1 MATASFVVTGNSD
14 PLISSLRAAQREFNA
29 LDEQARLAGTGI
41 DSALAR
47 VKSFAL
53 QWGSMAGVSAGGFA
67 LLNQIKEVS
76 TEMQNTQAQF
86 KVFLK
91 SSEAAEAFMDRLN
104 SFAFNNV
111 FEFKDLASASAQLLA
126 YGTDVNDIT
135 DKLHNLSEVAA
146 GTGRSIGEM
155 VGLYNKVKAADV
167 VDSRTEVQ
175 LKNAGIDIKKVLEQ
189 ARDLNEGAL
198 KNTKMRFQ
206 DLDEALQIVSNDG
219 GMYAGM
225 MEEKMKTIGDSVG
238 LLQDAVTRMFASMG
252 EKIQEPMVG
261 ALKFTAELADNWEE
275 VLSILG
281 KIVVAYGVYKGVA
294 AFNKALDNAKVTFAL
309 NQEKEMLDEVI
320 KKEQEYNQLQLR
332 KQVAARTN
340 NGQNPADNKGQ
351 KARIR
356 ELQELEKIQKKNG
369 ESLSKAQQ
377 EELRNLQNIQ
387 NARKELAKEQEKA
400 NIQAEVGNTK
410 LSEQQLEELAVRRLQ
425 VQEAHEQWADRS
437 TQINEELVLGDKV
450 LDMRMAEIGVV
461 QDDSKRQ
468 EIEDLKTLTD
478 SRRAMV
484 DTTAANIETLKD
496 QMEVQRS
503 LGQEEE
509 AEVTRKQ
516 ILNEEEKLRNEELE
530 YEKAL
535 KQEQVILEQYY
546 NECIEQAAEAEKNS
560 AEGTEEHTRAIE
572 AKMAAEQQL
581 ANVQQR
587 GIAVQNMNNTSIKA
601 ATLSLWANI
610 KAQLT
615 FKAMFNAVKGSIIRG
630 MAQISAAFASNPI
643 GLILEIAAALW
654 AAGSALYRFFSQ
666 ETAGEKQQKEF
677 MEQQAKYEAQAQ
689 SEIDTLDRLRGAA
702 KSAYDAG
709 DMQEYLKI
717 KNQII
722 SQYGQ
727 YNDLLQTEIDD
738 VIAGGDAYAN
748 LAALIRQANDER
760 GKMAVTGD
768 LENNI
773 KEHTTKMLTSIR
785 GEMAHEGVSATDSG
799 AAETTIKRV
808 LKEITE
814 NRPIHFVGGFLN
826 DERQVASAFEEIL
839 GKEEFTQLKKQ
850 VKDWEDVSDALED
863 YIKNVQTLKQELKG
877 LENGSTHMV
886 EGGGGNANKVTPPK
900 VQLKDLESQLTNF
913 AQDVAQATTAVLEDA
928 SDTNQKTLKSQED
941 TYKSQ
946 LDSFKKALTGEA
958 QTMSNDELNKE
969 IGNAETRMQA
979 LHKQIEDGTK
989 AIAANQQVEAQNAQA
1004 LAEVEQ
1010 QIAGYQN
1017 MANDVN
1023 STNQQKVW
1031 ANQQIAILEQQKQG
1045 LLQTKQTYDAQRQ
1058 QVIVAQKQI
1067 GLEKEKVT
1075 IFRNQKKVLQ
1085 EGEDITIGLNTNE
1098 LIKKEAEITAAIISI
1113 KQNIAKNGITTEDLL
1128 NLEDMNSKLK
1138 QVQDKLSTLTGGK
1151 DWAKT
1156 FRKEREEAIREQEKI
1171 MSSAIDNEVAKRTAA
1186 YKADLAKMRAD
1197 AKEYEK
1203 EHAGIA
1209 KNAEYKQNKRI
1220 KEENLKLQFELDIAN
1235 LTKQFTEW
1243 KKDMQQE
1250 RLQLYVDINRSVLE
1264 QGLNSAATQ
1273 EQKNLYR
1280 NAIRQQ
1286 ETERIKTDNTSQR
1299 NDKIKETVGVA
1310 AYTAYSNGDMTKL
1323 TKEQTDQILAIEEE
1337 FRKREEALLQQ
1348 KSIQE
1353 KIEDVEDYSSR
1364 FQGYLAAMV
1373 KAQEEYQTAVKE
1385 ANEGDQYNRDNK
1397 LQQAERLFLAA
1408 KEQAD
1413 TEFGSIE
1420 MFGEDDQKRL
1430 QSVIEIAGKAA
1441 VLSADS
1447 VMKLID
1453 DAIKGIK
1460 DENDILF
1467 QTLKG
1472 TQEQLSQTDLNLIGE
1487 EDKKR
1492 AEQIA
1497 EAQWSEQTGLTRNED
1512 GTVREMTDEEK
1523 QQNSETLEQL
1533 KSENGDLTE
1542 EQLAQMQTY
1551 IDLQKNMLE
1560 IQGQMN
1566 NNQAVLNQ
1574 LHEMRNSSTQRA
1586 YETEKRSIQVSNNL
1600 LQNTAKGFNEVQ
1612 KAAGAISQTFG
1623 KVLSKNAKKAVQSIS
1638 NIAGAASSSINTI
1651 LQLIPMIGSMS
1662 TIAQTEVE
1670 GVTVFSVAG
1679 IETTSAAAA
1688 TAIRSVE
1695 TASVILAIIS
1705 AAIQI
1710 VTAIA
1715 DALTSL
1721 IKSDTQKQQEALDD
1735 NQEKLERMQKQLD
1748 TLDWENSL
1756 KKGSDYYKGLSKAAK
1771 QAERNVTQAYQNM
1784 LDAQRIYQE
1793 TALKYGK
1800 DSDKAKE
1807 AQEQSDEMTQQ
1818 YQDAFS
1824 DVQDRYEEMLEELTT
1839 TSLDDFSS
1847 SMADAL
1853 IEGFEQGREGIND
1866 AWTDTLKDLEKE
1878 MMKASLTTA
1887 LKDLYKDTFDNISKN
1902 LTGDGELTQTEID
1915 TMISELDAK
1924 SEQAKYIAERYY
1936 DLMQERGLLDDA
1948 DAEGSEGFGQM
1959 TQDTAEALNARF
1971 TALQIEGSNVVAATQ
1986 AMQAMLGDMQ
1996 NDVKG
2001 LNPILSALLLNSD
2014 MGLQLAQEQIDQ
2026 LNIIANNTAMLNETN
2041 DRLNSI
2047 SQKVANL

>member
-1 MATASFVVTGNSD
+1 M
-14 PLISSLRAAQREFNA
+14 
-29 LDEQARLAGTGI
+29 
-41 DSALAR
+41 
-47 VKSFAL
+47 
-53 QWGSMAGVSAGGFA
+53 
-67 LLNQIKEVS
+67 
-76 TEMQNTQAQF
+76 
-86 KVFLK
+86 
-91 SSEAAEAFMDRLN
+91 
-104 SFAFNNV
+104 
-111 FEFKDLASASAQLLA
+111 
-126 YGTDVNDIT
+126 
-135 DKLHNLSEVAA
+135 
-146 GTGRSIGEM
+146 
-155 VGLYNKVKAADV
+155 
-167 VDSRTEVQ
+167 
-175 LKNAGIDIKKVLEQ
+175 
-189 ARDLNEGAL
+189 
-198 KNTKMRFQ
+198 
-206 DLDEALQIVSNDG
+206 
-219 GMYAGM
+219 
-225 MEEKMKTIGDSVG
+225 
-238 LLQDAVTRMFASMG
+238 
-252 EKIQEPMVG
+252 
-261 ALKFTAELADNWEE
+261 
-275 VLSILG
+275 
-281 KIVVAYGVYKGVA
+281 
-294 AFNKALDNAKVTFAL
+294 
-309 NQEKEMLDEVI
+309 
-320 KKEQEYNQLQLR
+320 
-332 KQVAARTN
+332 
-340 NGQNPADNKGQ
+340 
-351 KARIR
+351 
-356 ELQELEKIQKKNG
+356 
-369 ESLSKAQQ
+369 
-377 EELRNLQNIQ
+377 
-387 NARKELAKEQEKA
+387 
-400 NIQAEVGNTK
+400 
-410 LSEQQLEELAVRRLQ
+410 
-425 VQEAHEQWADRS
+425 
-437 TQINEELVLGDKV
+437 
-450 LDMRMAEIGVV
+450 
-461 QDDSKRQ
+461 
-468 EIEDLKTLTD
+468 
-478 SRRAMV
+478 
-484 DTTAANIETLKD
+484 
-496 QMEVQRS
+496 
-503 LGQEEE
+503 
-509 AEVTRKQ
+509 
-516 ILNEEEKLRNEELE
+516 
-530 YEKAL
+530 
-535 KQEQVILEQYY
+535 
-546 NECIEQAAEAEKNS
+546 
-560 AEGTEEHTRAIE
+560 
-572 AKMAAEQQL
+572 
-581 ANVQQR
+581 
-587 GIAVQNMNNTSIKA
+587 
-601 ATLSLWANI
+601 
-610 KAQLT
+610 
-615 FKAMFNAVKGSIIRG
+615 
-630 MAQISAAFASNPI
+630 
-643 GLILEIAAALW
+643 
-654 AAGSALYRFFSQ
+654 
-666 ETAGEKQQKEF
+666 
-677 MEQQAKYEAQAQ
+677 
-689 SEIDTLDRLRGAA
+689 
-702 KSAYDAG
+702 
-709 DMQEYLKI
+709 
-717 KNQII
+717 
-722 SQYGQ
+722 
-727 YNDLLQTEIDD
+727 
-738 VIAGGDAYAN
+738 
-748 LAALIRQANDER
+748 
-760 GKMAVTGD
+760 
-768 LENNI
+768 
-773 KEHTTKMLTSIR
+773 
-785 GEMAHEGVSATDSG
+785 
-799 AAETTIKRV
+799 
-808 LKEITE
+808 
-814 NRPIHFVGGFLN
+814 
-826 DERQVASAFEEIL
+826 
-839 GKEEFTQLKKQ
+839 
-850 VKDWEDVSDALED
+850 
-863 YIKNVQTLKQELKG
+863 
-877 LENGSTHMV
+877 
-886 EGGGGNANKVTPPK
+886 
-900 VQLKDLESQLTNF
+900 
-913 AQDVAQATTAVLEDA
+913 
-928 SDTNQKTLKSQED
+928 
-941 TYKSQ
+941 
-946 LDSFKKALTGEA
+946 
-958 QTMSNDELNKE
+958 
-969 IGNAETRMQA
+969 
-979 LHKQIEDGTK
+979 
-989 AIAANQQVEAQNAQA
+989 
-1004 LAEVEQ
+1004 
-1010 QIAGYQN
+1010 
-1017 MANDVN
+1017 
-1023 STNQQKVW
+1023 
-1031 ANQQIAILEQQKQG
+1031 
-1045 LLQTKQTYDAQRQ
+1045 
-1058 QVIVAQKQI
+1058 
-1067 GLEKEKVT
+1067 
-1075 IFRNQKKVLQ
+1075 
-1085 EGEDITIGLNTNE
+1085 
-1098 LIKKEAEITAAIISI
+1098 
-1113 KQNIAKNGITTEDLL
+1113 
-1128 NLEDMNSKLK
+1128 
-1138 QVQDKLSTLTGGK
+1138 
-1151 DWAKT
+1151 
-1156 FRKEREEAIREQEKI
+1156 
-1171 MSSAIDNEVAKRTAA
+1171 
-1186 YKADLAKMRAD
+1186 
-1197 AKEYEK
+1197 
-1203 EHAGIA
+1203 
-1209 KNAEYKQNKRI
+1209 
-1220 KEENLKLQFELDIAN
+1220 
-1235 LTKQFTEW
+1235 TEW

-1420 MFGEDDQKRL
+1420 MFGEEDQKRL

-2014 MGLQLAQEQIDQ
+2014 MGLQLA
-2026 LNIIANNTAMLNETN
+2026 
-2041 DRLNSI
+2041 
-2047 SQKVANL
+2047 

>member
-309 NQEKEMLDEVI
+309 NQEKEMLDEVM

-340 NGQNPADNKGQ
+340 NGQNPTDNKGQ

-450 LDMRMAEIGVV
+450 LAMRMAEIGVV

-535 KQEQVILEQYY
+535 KQEQVVLEQYY

-560 AEGTEEHTRAIE
+560 AKGTEEHTRAIE

-702 KSAYDAG
+702 KRAYDSG
-709 DMQEYLKI
+709 DMQEYQKI

-727 YNDLLQTEIDD
+727 YNDLLRTEIDD
-738 VIAGGDAYAN
+738 VIAGGNAYAN
-748 LAALIRQANDER
+748 LAALIKKANDER

-768 LENNI
+768 LQNQI
-773 KEHTTKMLTSIR
+773 KEEDTTLTTKLRGIMDDKKVDAKTQGNSMEVIR
-785 GEMAHEGVSATDSG
+785 Q
-799 AAETTIKRV
+799 V
-808 LKEITE
+808 LKEITDNPDKYNNPEDNRVNLE
-814 NRPIHFVGGFLN
+814 NAF
-826 DERQVASAFEEIL
+826 RQIV
-839 GKEEFTQLKKQ
+839 GKEQTEALKEQ
-850 VKDWEDVSDALED
+850 VGSWRKVSNAVMD
-863 YIKNVQTLKQELKG
+863 YIENVKTLKNNLNG
-877 LENGSTHMV
+877 LDDGSIHMV

-900 VQLKDLESQLTNF
+900 VQLKDLEGQLTNF
-913 AQDVAQATTAVLEDA
+913 AQDVAQATTDVLEDA

-1209 KNAEYKQNKRI
+1209 KNAKYKQNKRI

-1408 KEQAD
+1408 KEQAE

-1574 LHEMRNSSTQRA
+1574 LHEMRNSSAQRA

-1948 DAEGSEGFGQM
+1948 DTEGSEGFGQM

-2001 LNPILSALLLNSD
+2001 LNPLLSALLLNSD

>member
-309 NQEKEMLDEVI
+309 NQEKKMLDEVI

-369 ESLSKAQQ
+369 ESLSKSQQ

-410 LSEQQLEELAVRRLQ
+410 LSDQQLEELAVRRLQ

-450 LDMRMAEIGVV
+450 LAMRMAEIGVV

-535 KQEQVILEQYY
+535 KQEQVVLEQYY

-560 AEGTEEHTRAIE
+560 AKGTEEHTRAIE

-702 KSAYDAG
+702 KRAYDSG
-709 DMQEYLKI
+709 DMQEYQKI

-727 YNDLLQTEIDD
+727 YNDLLRTEIDD
-738 VIAGGDAYAN
+738 VIAGGNAYAN
-748 LAALIRQANDER
+748 LAALIKKANDER

-768 LENNI
+768 LQNQI
-773 KEHTTKMLTSIR
+773 KEEDTTLTTKLRGIMDDKKVDAKTQGNSMEVIR
-785 GEMAHEGVSATDSG
+785 Q
-799 AAETTIKRV
+799 V
-808 LKEITE
+808 LKEITDNPDKYNNPE
-814 NRPIHFVGGFLN
+814 DNRANL
-826 DERQVASAFEEIL
+826 ETAFRRIV
-839 GKEEFTQLKKQ
+839 GKEQTDALKEQVGSWRKVSNAVMDYIENVKELKK
-850 VKDWEDVSDALED
+850 
-863 YIKNVQTLKQELKG
+863 ELNG
-877 LENGSTHMV
+877 LDDGSIHMV

-928 SDTNQKTLKSQED
+928 SDTNQQTLKSQED

-1031 ANQQIAILEQQKQG
+1031 ANQQIAILEQQKQQWCLEERL
-1045 LLQTKQTYDAQRQ
+1045 LLQ
-1058 QVIVAQKQI
+1058 
-1067 GLEKEKVT
+1067 
-1075 IFRNQKKVLQ
+1075 
-1085 EGEDITIGLNTNE
+1085 
-1098 LIKKEAEITAAIISI
+1098 
-1113 KQNIAKNGITTEDLL
+1113 
-1128 NLEDMNSKLK
+1128 
-1138 QVQDKLSTLTGGK
+1138 
-1151 DWAKT
+1151 
-1156 FRKEREEAIREQEKI
+1156 
-1171 MSSAIDNEVAKRTAA
+1171 
-1186 YKADLAKMRAD
+1186 
-1197 AKEYEK
+1197 
-1203 EHAGIA
+1203 
-1209 KNAEYKQNKRI
+1209 
-1220 KEENLKLQFELDIAN
+1220 
-1235 LTKQFTEW
+1235 
-1243 KKDMQQE
+1243 
-1250 RLQLYVDINRSVLE
+1250 
-1264 QGLNSAATQ
+1264 
-1273 EQKNLYR
+1273 
-1280 NAIRQQ
+1280 
-1286 ETERIKTDNTSQR
+1286 
-1299 NDKIKETVGVA
+1299 
-1310 AYTAYSNGDMTKL
+1310 
-1323 TKEQTDQILAIEEE
+1323 
-1337 FRKREEALLQQ
+1337 
-1348 KSIQE
+1348 
-1353 KIEDVEDYSSR
+1353 
-1364 FQGYLAAMV
+1364 
-1373 KAQEEYQTAVKE
+1373 
-1385 ANEGDQYNRDNK
+1385 
-1397 LQQAERLFLAA
+1397 
-1408 KEQAD
+1408 
-1413 TEFGSIE
+1413 
-1420 MFGEDDQKRL
+1420 
-1430 QSVIEIAGKAA
+1430 
-1441 VLSADS
+1441 
-1447 VMKLID
+1447 
-1453 DAIKGIK
+1453 
-1460 DENDILF
+1460 
-1467 QTLKG
+1467 
-1472 TQEQLSQTDLNLIGE
+1472 
-1487 EDKKR
+1487 
-1492 AEQIA
+1492 
-1497 EAQWSEQTGLTRNED
+1497 
-1512 GTVREMTDEEK
+1512 
-1523 QQNSETLEQL
+1523 
-1533 KSENGDLTE
+1533 
-1542 EQLAQMQTY
+1542 
-1551 IDLQKNMLE
+1551 
-1560 IQGQMN
+1560 
-1566 NNQAVLNQ
+1566 
-1574 LHEMRNSSTQRA
+1574 
-1586 YETEKRSIQVSNNL
+1586 
-1600 LQNTAKGFNEVQ
+1600 
-1612 KAAGAISQTFG
+1612 
-1623 KVLSKNAKKAVQSIS
+1623 
-1638 NIAGAASSSINTI
+1638 
-1651 LQLIPMIGSMS
+1651 
-1662 TIAQTEVE
+1662 
-1670 GVTVFSVAG
+1670 
-1679 IETTSAAAA
+1679 
-1688 TAIRSVE
+1688 
-1695 TASVILAIIS
+1695 
-1705 AAIQI
+1705 
-1710 VTAIA
+1710 
-1715 DALTSL
+1715 
-1721 IKSDTQKQQEALDD
+1721 
-1735 NQEKLERMQKQLD
+1735 
-1748 TLDWENSL
+1748 
-1756 KKGSDYYKGLSKAAK
+1756 
-1771 QAERNVTQAYQNM
+1771 
-1784 LDAQRIYQE
+1784 
-1793 TALKYGK
+1793 
-1800 DSDKAKE
+1800 
-1807 AQEQSDEMTQQ
+1807 
-1818 YQDAFS
+1818 
-1824 DVQDRYEEMLEELTT
+1824 
-1839 TSLDDFSS
+1839 
-1847 SMADAL
+1847 
-1853 IEGFEQGREGIND
+1853 
-1866 AWTDTLKDLEKE
+1866 
-1878 MMKASLTTA
+1878 
-1887 LKDLYKDTFDNISKN
+1887 
-1902 LTGDGELTQTEID
+1902 
-1915 TMISELDAK
+1915 
-1924 SEQAKYIAERYY
+1924 
-1936 DLMQERGLLDDA
+1936 
-1948 DAEGSEGFGQM
+1948 
-1959 TQDTAEALNARF
+1959 
-1971 TALQIEGSNVVAATQ
+1971 
-1986 AMQAMLGDMQ
+1986 
-1996 NDVKG
+1996 
-2001 LNPILSALLLNSD
+2001 
-2014 MGLQLAQEQIDQ
+2014 
-2026 LNIIANNTAMLNETN
+2026 
-2041 DRLNSI
+2041 
-2047 SQKVANL
+2047 

>member
-340 NGQNPADNKGQ
+340 NGQNPTDNKGQ

-450 LDMRMAEIGVV
+450 LAMRMAEIGVV

-468 EIEDLKTLTD
+468 EIDDLKTLTD

-535 KQEQVILEQYY
+535 KQEQVVLEQYY
-546 NECIEQAAEAEKNS
+546 NECIERAAEAEKNS

-702 KSAYDAG
+702 KRAYDSG
-709 DMQEYLKI
+709 DMQEYQKI

-727 YNDLLQTEIDD
+727 YNDLLRTEIDD
-738 VIAGGDAYAN
+738 VIAGGNAYAN
-748 LAALIRQANDER
+748 LAALIKKANDER

-768 LENNI
+768 LQNQI
-773 KEHTTKMLTSIR
+773 KEEDTTLTTKLRGIMDDKKVDAKTQGNSMEVIR
-785 GEMAHEGVSATDSG
+785 Q
-799 AAETTIKRV
+799 V
-808 LKEITE
+808 LKEITNNPDKYNNPEDNRVNLE
-814 NRPIHFVGGFLN
+814 NAF
-826 DERQVASAFEEIL
+826 RQIV
-839 GKEEFTQLKKQ
+839 GKEQTEALKEQVGSWRKVSNAVMDYIENVKTLKKN
-850 VKDWEDVSDALED
+850 L
-863 YIKNVQTLKQELKG
+863 NG
-877 LENGSTHMV
+877 LDDGSIHMV

-900 VQLKDLESQLTNF
+900 VQLKDLEGQLTNF
-913 AQDVAQATTAVLEDA
+913 SQDVAQATTDVLEDA

-989 AIAANQQVEAQNAQA
+989 AIAANQQVEAQNEQA

-1209 KNAEYKQNKRI
+1209 KNAKYKQNKRI

-1353 KIEDVEDYSSR
+1353 NIEDVEDYSGR

-1408 KEQAD
+1408 KEQAE

-1430 QSVIEIAGKAA
+1430 QSIIEIAGKAA

-1453 DAIKGIK
+1453 DAIQGIK

-1472 TQEQLSQTDLNLIGE
+1472 TQEQLSQTHLNLIGE

-1497 EAQWSEQTGLTRNED
+1497 EAQWSEQTGLIRKED
-1512 GTVREMTDEEK
+1512 GTVREMTAEEK

-1533 KSENGDLTE
+1533 KNENGDLTE

-1551 IDLQKNMLE
+1551 IDLQKQMLE

-1574 LHEMRNSSTQRA
+1574 LHEMRNSSAQRA
-1586 YETEKRSIQVSNNL
+1586 NETEKRSILVSNNL
-1600 LQNTAKGFNEVQ
+1600 LQNTAKGFSEVQ
-1612 KAAGAISQTFG
+1612 KASDAISQTFG

-1662 TIAQTEVE
+1662 TITQTEVE

-1688 TAIRSVE
+1688 TAIRAVE

-1793 TALKYGK
+1793 TAAKYGK

-1807 AQEQSDEMTQQ
+1807 AQEQLDEMTQQ

-1996 NDVKG
+1996 TDVKG